1 MKAADVVSGRHPQT
15 EADASRAASRKWRT
29 KMLNVMKRLIRE
41 DAGMEMV
48 EWSIVGVVFAL
59 AGALLWTTLK
69 TQINSGLDKIGKC
82 VGNSTACP

>member
-1 MKAADVVSGRHPQT
+1 MENAMVWN
-15 EADASRAASRKWRT
+15 E
-29 KMLNVMKRLIRE
+29 MKRLVRE

-69 TQINSGLDKIGKC
+69 TQINTGLNKIGNC
-82 VGNSTACP
+82 VGDSKLC

>member
-1 MKAADVVSGRHPQT
+1 
-15 EADASRAASRKWRT
+15 
-29 KMLNVMKRLIRE
+29 MLWNEMKRLVRE

-69 TQINSGLDKIGKC
+69 TQINVGLVSIGDC
-82 VGNSTACP
+82 VANSADCPQP

>member
-1 MKAADVVSGRHPQT
+1 MLGKAIA
-15 EADASRAASRKWRT
+15 
-29 KMLNVMKRLIRE
+29 RLVDE

-69 TQINSGLDKIGKC
+69 TNINTALTNIGNC
-82 VGNSTACP
+82 VSNSANC